1 MTLEGRRIDIYNGRC
16 SQVPLST
23 VVRDLQVDLAVLVY
37 RVDHQVRVHQLDP
50 EDQGSPAGGTKEPV
64 TSSSLSHVAQ
74 RTTNSLLLQ
83 EIQLFP
89 SLPSPLWGRGD
100 QLDHL
105 DLHYLVDPA
114 HKLSSQDAHPSPHIS
129 QHTHLSA
136 LLHISPP
143 TSLNTHI
150 SPHYCTSL
158 PPTSLNTHISPLHC
172 TSLNTHLS
180 ALLHIPQH
188 TSLNTSLHFT
198 PHLSTHTSL
207 SPTSLNTHLFPLHC
221 TSLPPTS
228 LNTHLSTHISAH
240 PSSTASLEHS
250 DNSLFF
256 PWFHLFLE

>member
-1 MTLEGRRIDIYNGRC
+1 MDDAVKFHCKLLYGLTGR
-16 SQVPLST
+16 P
-23 VVRDLQVDLAVLVY
+23 
-37 RVDHQVRVHQLDP
+37 
-50 EDQGSPAGGTKEPV
+50 GSPRLPSGPSGPGAPVGPGGPGEPCREDKG
-64 TSSSLSHVAQ
+64 TSNQFLSRTLVAQ

-100 QLDHL
+100 QLDHP
-105 DLHYLVDPA
+105 DLHYLADPA

-207 SPTSLNTHLFPLHC
+207 SPTSLNTHL
-221 TSLPPTS
+221 
-228 LNTHLSTHISAH
+228 STHISAH

-256 PWFHLFLE
+256 PWFHLFLG